1 MLQPL
6 RLSFHKFEK
15 NVYLNGY
22 YTFYPLF
29 VGDWPKMKCQHNL
42 LPHRLVRS
50 NKFHLARVF
59 HSWTLFL
66 GKTESI
72 RGGYS
77 RVVLKYNVTGMC
89 SARTVFWEVCHFVN
103 ESSY

>member
-1 MLQPL
+1 MVQPL

-66 GKTESI
+66 GKKESI
-72 RGGYS
+72 QEGYS
-77 RVVLKYNVTGMC
+77 RMVLKIQC
-89 SARTVFWEVCHFVN
+89 HRHVFCTDGFLGSVSFCQ
-103 ESSY
+103 